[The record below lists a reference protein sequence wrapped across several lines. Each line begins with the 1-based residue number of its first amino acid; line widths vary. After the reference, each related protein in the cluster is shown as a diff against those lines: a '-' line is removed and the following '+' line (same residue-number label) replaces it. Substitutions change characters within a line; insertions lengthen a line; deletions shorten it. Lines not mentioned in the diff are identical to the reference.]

1 MDNYSAV
8 DKSVLEEI
16 LCGLTKVQK
25 TLPSKY
31 FYDEKGSQLFDKI
44 CKLEEYYPT
53 RTEMMIMKN
62 NIQEIISLF
71 DEDTLLVE
79 LGSGSS
85 LKTRLLL
92 SNLKKLK
99 AYIPID
105 ISEEHL
111 NKSAEYINDKY
122 ENLKVI
128 PVVGD
133 YTRAIDFPE
142 IFYQSKNK
150 IAFFPGSTIGNFT
163 KKQAANFLNIIADE
177 FGIGSGMLIGI
188 DRIKDEL
195 VLEAAYND
203 SKGVTAEFNL
213 NILNHLNELLNTN
226 FDVSK
231 FYHKAIYNEVEER
244 IEMYLHVKD
253 NFKIEIDENIIQFE
267 KGEKILTE
275 YSHKYSIESF
285 KKLLNNRYE
294 VVHIWSDKNDYF
306 SLLFLKI
313 IS

>member
-16 LCGLTKVQK
+16 LSGLTKVQK

-71 DEDTLLVE
+71 DQDTLLVE

-142 IFYQSKNK
+142 IFYGSKNK

-177 FGIGSGMLIGI
+177 FGIGSGILIGI

>member
-16 LCGLTKVQK
+16 LSGLTKVQK

-71 DEDTLLVE
+71 DQDTLLVE

-177 FGIGSGMLIGI
+177 FGIGSGILIGI